1 MMPALFSGVSGLK
14 NHQFRMNVI
23 GNNLSNVNTIGYKYQ
38 RVSFGDLV
46 YQTIRDASAPQAV
59 GGTNPVQLG
68 LGSFIHSVDT
78 VNTQGNLESTGRSTD
93 MSIQGDGFFVVNDGN
108 QNKYSRAGLM
118 ELGLKGNLVNP
129 SDGSI
134 YMGWNAVNSVVDTSS
149 PVTELSIPVGD
160 VLPAQRTSRMT
171 FNGNLDAGGTLVQG
185 TISDT
190 QSLLAS
196 AAGTTLAS
204 NLRNS
209 AGASLGLATGSA
221 LSISGSVGGT
231 LIAAAPLV
239 VGAGTTLADI
249 ATALQAALR
258 SVADGDL
265 TETAAVQADG
275 SIKVTSDG
283 THAITNLQISVPGN
297 TLANNAFRFPVAIAS
312 NGATGSSEKLLRPA
326 VAADTLV
333 NLKSSSGLSLGL
345 TAGDDVTL
353 ISANVKGSIIASS
366 PVLADIDGT
375 TTYANYRDALR
386 PALFTGAPAVGEDL
400 TISSD
405 GSLHLTGANG
415 ASNTVTGIVLGAG
428 PNPSDD
434 LRATF
439 SASQSFGETQKAQD
453 ATSYRTSTQVYD
465 SLGNPLAVDFRFS
478 KTASNSWNW
487 TATEEGGT
495 VGTGVMNFD
504 NAGNLVTPT
513 GSVSIPLSNGAASP
527 LAIAVDFT
535 GCSQFTSDSS
545 IVLKD
550 QDGFSSATLNGFS
563 IGQSGD
569 VVGTFSNGRN
579 LTLGQLAVATFR
591 NPAGL
596 KREGSNFM
604 VESSNSGIAE
614 LGAARTGGRGSI
626 ISGTLEM
633 SNVDVAQEFTD
644 MIVTQRGFQS
654 NARVITTSDQ
664 MLEELVNLKR

>member
-23 GNNLSNVNTIGYKYQ
+23 GNNLSNVNTIGYKYN
-38 RVSFGDLV
+38 RVSFADLV

-93 MSIQGDGFFVVNDGN
+93 MSLQGDGFFVVFDGN
-108 QNKYSRAGLM
+108 KNKYSRAGLM
-118 ELGLKGNLVNP
+118 ELGLRGNLVNP

-134 YMGWNAVNSVVDTSS
+134 YMGWNAVASVVDTSG
-149 PVTELSIPVGD
+149 PVEELSIPVGD
-160 VLPAQRTSRMT
+160 VLPAQRTGRMT
-171 FNGNLDAGGTLVQG
+171 FNGNLDAAGTLIQG
-185 TISDT
+185 TISET
-190 QSLLAS
+190 QPLLSS
-196 AAGTTLAS
+196 AAGTSLAS
-204 NLRNS
+204 VLRN
-209 AGASLGLATGSA
+209 ANGAALGLETGDSM
-221 LSISGSVGGT
+221 SISGAVGGT

-249 ATALQAALR
+249 AAAVQAALR

-265 TETAAVQADG
+265 TETAVVQADG
-275 SIKVTSDG
+275 SIRVTSDG

-297 TLANNAFRFPVAIAS
+297 TLANNAFRFPVAIVS
-312 NGATGSSEKLLRPA
+312 GAGTGDSEALLRPA

-333 NLKSSSGLSLGL
+333 TLKSSSGVGIGL
-345 TAGDDVTL
+345 LAGDDVTL
-353 ISANVKGSIIASS
+353 ISANVKGTIVAAS
-366 PVLADIDGT
+366 PVLADIDAGT
-375 TTYANYRDALR
+375 TYGDYRDALR
-386 PALFTGAPAVGEDL
+386 TALFTGAPAVGED
-400 TISSD
+400 IVIQAD
-405 GSLHLTGANG
+405 GSLYLTGATG
-415 ASNTVTGIVLGAG
+415 ADNTVTGIVLGAG

-439 SASQSFGETQKAQD
+439 SASQSFGEIQRAQD

-465 SLGNPLAVDFRFS
+465 SLGNPLAVDYLFS
-478 KTASNSWNW
+478 KTASNSWGW
-487 TATEEGGT
+487 TASFEGST

-504 NAGNLVTPT
+504 SSGILVTPT
-513 GSVSIPLSNGAASP
+513 GSISIPLTSGAASP

-545 IVLKD
+545 IVLNT

-579 LTLGQLAVATFR
+579 LTLGQLAVASFR
-591 NPAGL
+591 NSAGL
-596 KREGSNFM
+596 KREGGNFM
-604 VESSNSGIAE
+604 TESSNSGTAQF
-614 LGAARTGGRGSI
+614 GAARTGGRGSI

-633 SNVDVAQEFTD
+633 SNVDVAREFTD
-644 MIVTQRGFQS
+644 MIVTQRGFQA

>member
-23 GNNLSNVNTIGYKYQ
+23 GNNLSNVNTIGYKYN
-38 RVSFGDLV
+38 RVSFADLV

-78 VNTQGNLESTGRSTD
+78 INTQGNLESTGRSTD

-118 ELGLKGNLVNP
+118 ELGLRGNLVNP

-134 YMGWNAVNSVVDTSS
+134 YMGWNAVNSVVDPSG
-149 PVTELSIPVGD
+149 PIEQLSIPVGS

-171 FNGNLDAGGTLVQG
+171 FNGNLDAAGTLIQG
-185 TISDT
+185 TISET
-190 QSLLAS
+190 QPLLNS

-204 NLRNS
+204 VLRN
-209 AGASLGLATGSA
+209 ANGAALGLTTGDSM
-221 LSISGSVGGT
+221 SISGAVGGT
-231 LIAAAPLV
+231 LMAVAPLV

-249 ATALQAALR
+249 AAAIQVALR

-265 TETAAVQADG
+265 TETATVQADG
-275 SIKVTSDG
+275 SILVTSDG
-283 THAITNLQISVPGN
+283 TNAITNLQISVPGN
-297 TLANNAFRFPVAIAS
+297 TLANNAFRFPVAIVGGGGTGAS
-312 NGATGSSEKLLRPA
+312 AALLRPA
-326 VAADTLV
+326 TATDTLV
-333 NLKSSSGLSLGL
+333 SLKSSSGASLGL

-353 ISANVKGSIIASS
+353 ISANVKGSIVASS
-366 PVLADIDGT
+366 PVLADILAGT
-375 TTYANYRDALR
+375 TYGDYRDALR
-386 PALFTGAPAVGEDL
+386 TALFTGAPALGEDL
-400 TISSD
+400 VIQAD
-405 GSLHLTGANG
+405 GSLYLTGADG
-415 ASNTVTGIVLGAG
+415 AVNTVTGIVLGAG

-439 SASQSFGETQKAQD
+439 SASQSFGEIQRAQD

-465 SLGNPLAVDFRFS
+465 SLGNPLAVDFQFS
-478 KTASNSWNW
+478 KTASNSWGW
-487 TATEEGGT
+487 AASYLGGD

-504 NAGNLVTPT
+504 NAGILVTPT
-513 GSVSIPLSNGAASP
+513 GSVSIPLTNGAASP

-545 IVLKD
+545 IVLNT

-579 LTLGQLAVATFR
+579 LTLGQLAVASFR
-591 NPAGL
+591 NSSGL
-596 KREGSNFM
+596 KREGGNFM
-604 VESSNSGIAE
+604 TESSNSGTAE
-614 LGAARTGGRGSI
+614 FGAARTGGRGSI

-633 SNVDVAQEFTD
+633 SNVDVAREFTD
-644 MIVTQRGFQS
+644 MIVTQRGFQA
-654 NARVITTSDQ
+654 NARVITTADQ
-664 MLEELVNLKR
+664 LLEELVNLKR

>member
-23 GNNLSNVNTIGYKYQ
+23 GNNLSNVNTIGYKYN
-38 RVSFGDLV
+38 RVSFADLV
-46 YQTIRDASAPQAV
+46 YQTIRDASAPQEV

-93 MSIQGDGFFVVNDGN
+93 MSLQGEGFFVVNDGSR
-108 QNKYSRAGLM
+108 NKYSRAGLM
-118 ELGLKGNLVNP
+118 ELGLRGNLVNP

-134 YMGWNAVNSVVDTSS
+134 YMGWNAINSVVDTSG
-149 PVTELSIPVGD
+149 PVERLSIPVGD
-160 VLPAQRTSRMT
+160 VLPAQRTGRMT
-171 FNGNLDAGGTLVQG
+171 FNGNLDAAGTLIKG
-185 TISDT
+185 TISQT
-190 QSLLAS
+190 QPLLGS
-196 AAGTTLAS
+196 AAGTTLAT

-209 AGASLGLATGSA
+209 SGASLGLEVGDS
-221 LSISGSVGGT
+221 LSITGSVGGT

-239 VGAGTTLADI
+239 VGAGTTLANI
-249 ATALQAALR
+249 AAAIQAALR
-258 SVADGDL
+258 GVADGDL

-275 SIKVTSDG
+275 SIKVTSDT
-283 THAITNLQISVPGN
+283 THAIANLQISVPGN
-297 TLANNAFRFPVAIAS
+297 TLANNAFRFPVAISAA
-312 NGATGSSEKLLRPA
+312 GGTGSSDELLRPA

-333 NLKSSSGLSLGL
+333 TLKSSSGSSLGL
-345 TAGDDVTL
+345 VAGDDITL
-353 ISANVKGSIIASS
+353 ISANVKGSIIASTQ
-366 PVLADIDGT
+366 VMADIVAGA
-375 TTYANYRDALR
+375 TYGDYRDALR
-386 PALFTGAPAVGEDL
+386 TALFTGAPALGEDL
-400 TISSD
+400 TIETD
-405 GSLHLTGANG
+405 GSLYLTGSEG

-439 SASQSFGETQKAQD
+439 SASQSFGEIQKAQD
-453 ATSYRTSTQVYD
+453 ATAYRTSTQVFD

-478 KTASNSWNW
+478 KTASNSWGW
-487 TATEEGGT
+487 VASYEGGT

-504 NAGNLVTPT
+504 NDGTLVTPT
-513 GSVSIPLSNGAASP
+513 GSVSIPLTNGAASP

-535 GCSQFTSDSS
+535 GCSQFTSESS
-545 IVLKD
+545 IVLD
-550 QDGFSSATLNGFS
+550 TQDGFSSATLNGFS

-591 NPAGL
+591 NSAGL
-596 KREGSNFM
+596 KREGGNFM
-604 VESSNSGIAE
+604 SESSNSGTAE
-614 LGAARTGGRGSI
+614 FGAARTGGRGSI

-633 SNVDVAQEFTD
+633 SNVDVAREFTD
-644 MIVTQRGFQS
+644 MIVTQRGFQA

-664 MLEELVNLKR
+664 LLEELVNLKR